1 MDRFQAAATTHQ
13 DWFDGVWQSLR
24 AKGLQHHLHP
34 NARGITKG
42 DHDRLFRVDEI
53 RKTHCCAALSAAG
66 VVACGGLIQRLI
78 GGP

>member
-1 MDRFQAAATTHQ
+1 M
-13 DWFDGVWQSLR
+13 
-24 AKGLQHHLHP
+24 P

-78 GGP
+78 G